1 MIKLLICLFF
11 IIGALLLLHKGFTS
25 TYVFF
30 SLGLILAVIIQITTG
45 TSVAAASSGLLAFDI
60 FEALKEQ
67 WIESFQSVGL
77 SMLPIL
83 GYSAYMN
90 KIGASP
96 VLSSV
101 VSKPIKKS
109 KSPYFVGVAIA
120 VTICGMMRIVIVS
133 SFTIMALLFSTL
145 YPAMLKAGL
154 SKKTTISA
162 IYLGSCFDWG
172 PADLLV
178 EQVLGGANQSDLT
191 GYFVSAS
198 LHVTP
203 IALVCVALVS
213 GFIMKWWDNR
223 DGYVIGRDAPQ
234 ENTASLEK
242 TPSRYLILPLLPMIL
257 LIVFSKVFFVSIS
270 FSIVTAVLI
279 SMIISLVVETIYK
292 RNFMERV
299 KDLCEWLT
307 SMGGVFSNLFL
318 MVVSIQFFARMMD
331 QMGGFTYLMNLVI
344 DSGISGWLMILVISL
359 LVMAMAALM
368 GDATAITAVL
378 AGEVYT
384 IAAGLGIPF
393 YAANLPMQTANPF
406 RCLCIGT
413 GVHTQGCANY
423 ASCSSIDILKRC
435 SIPCVIIFAITYLGS
450 MLILG

>member
-11 IIGALLLLHKGFTS
+11 VIVAVWLLQKGFIS

-67 WIESFQSVGL
+67 WIASFQTVGL
-77 SMLPIL
+77 SMLPIF

-96 VLSSV
+96 VLGLV
-101 VSKPIKKS
+101 VSKPVKKS
-109 KSPYFVGVAIA
+109 KNPYFVGVAIA
-120 VTICGMMRIVIVS
+120 IIVCGIMRIAIVS
-133 SFTIMALLFSTL
+133 AFAIMALLFSTL
-145 YPAMLKAGL
+145 YPAMLEAGL

-162 IYLGSCFDWG
+162 IFLGTCFDWG
-172 PADLLV
+172 PADFV
-178 EQVLGGANQSDLT
+178 VAQVLGGANQSDIS

-198 LHVTP
+198 LYVTP

-223 DGYVIGRDAPQ
+223 DGYVLGSDAPQ
-234 ENTASLEK
+234 EDIASLEK
-242 TPSRYLILPLLPMIL
+242 TPNWYLILPLLPMIL
-257 LIVFSKVFFVSIS
+257 IIVFSKVFFASIS
-270 FSIVTAVLI
+270 ISVVAAVLI
-279 SMIISLVVETIYK
+279 SMIISLIVETIRK
-292 RNFMERV
+292 RNFAERV
-299 KDLCEWLT
+299 KDMCEWLT
-307 SMGGVFSNLFL
+307 SMGGAFSNLFL
-318 MVVSIQFFARMMD
+318 MVVSIQFFAKMLA
-331 QMGGFTYLMNLVI
+331 QLGGFTYLMNIVI
-344 DSGISGWLMILVISL
+344 DSGISGWFMILVIGL
-359 LVMAMAALM
+359 LVMVMAALM
-368 GDATAITAVL
+368 GDASAITAVL
-378 AGEVYT
+378 AGQVYT
-384 IAAGLGIPF
+384 VATELGIPF
-393 YAANLPMQTANPF
+393 YAAILPVQTANSF

-413 GVHTQGCANY
+413 GVHTQYCANY
-423 ASCSSIDILKRC
+423 ANCSSIDILKRC